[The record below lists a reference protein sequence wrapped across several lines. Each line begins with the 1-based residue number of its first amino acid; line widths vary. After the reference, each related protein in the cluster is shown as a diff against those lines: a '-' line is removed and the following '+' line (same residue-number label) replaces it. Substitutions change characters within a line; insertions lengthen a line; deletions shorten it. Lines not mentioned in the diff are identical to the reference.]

1 MAKKEFTHRIMFLEN
16 GERTTVHESEVE
28 KFRAKGYKFGAK
40 TRGAA
45 KWDIEEGECI
55 EKYGKAYIDTPGDY
69 QGQVAMVNKEGRT
82 HAAKQKDVE
91 HFMKAGHKLGDKKN
105 LQL

>member
-1 MAKKEFTHRIMFLEN
+1 MKFTHRIMFLEN

-28 KFRAKGYKFGAK
+28 KFRAKGYKFGPK

-45 KWDIEEGECI
+45 RWDIEEGQAI
-55 EKYGKAYIDTPGDY
+55 EKYGEKAYIETPGHY
-69 QGQVAMVNKEGRT
+69 QGKIAMVDKEGKT
-82 HAAKQKDVE
+82 HAAKQSDVE
-91 HFMKAGHKLGDKKN
+91 RYLKAGHELGDKKN

>member
-1 MAKKEFTHRIMFLEN
+1 MKYTHRIMYLEN

-45 KWDIEEGECI
+45 KWDIEEGQAI
-55 EKYGKAYIDTPGDY
+55 EKYGEKAYIETPGHY
-69 QGQVAMVNKEGRT
+69 QGQIAMVNKEGRT
-82 HAAKQKDVE
+82 HVVPKEKVDF
-91 HFMKAGHKLGDKKN
+91 HLKAGHKLGDKKN